1 MAEIIIPKKYMFA
14 VEGQIYETDNILTI
28 KEDLD
33 PEQYIQ
39 LVRDTVFQVAFM
51 EALKRTMP
59 HFAGVKGLHPNLRN
73 MAKFEKDDE
82 DRLQCLK
89 ETIKILKENDPLIL
103 SSYDMNTLISQ
114 AAMKMYNAISEIP
127 DAWTKDGHL
136 KPDFIERYRKDIFR
150 LDDL

>member
-1 MAEIIIPKKYMFA
+1 MADIIVPKRYMFA
-14 VEGQIYETDNILTI
+14 IEGQIYETDNVLTI

-33 PEQYIQ
+33 PEQYVQ

-51 EALKRTMP
+51 EALKNVMP
-59 HFAGVKGLHPNLRN
+59 HFSAVKGLHPNLKN

-89 ETIKILKENDPLIL
+89 ETVKILKETDPLL
-103 SSYDMNTLISQ
+103 LTYDMDKLISQ
-114 AAMKMYNAISEIP
+114 AAMKMYSAISEIP
-127 DAWTKDGHL
+127 DAWTKDGTL
-136 KPDFIERYRKDIFR
+136 KPEFIEHYRKDIFR